1 MALEL
6 LLRTSKLFY
15 EKKFL
20 QESGQ
25 IFKFLFPTVD
35 IDDTSTVLLDEFT
48 DSPYAVAYR
57 GKDNQAHLR
66 PYQAGSGTLFEPP
79 RASEYTPIDEKLR
92 DQSVEGTRDNA
103 SFNEAQM
110 RKTNKILNNHA
121 TGHTMTKNKQAID
134 MILDGAFYAKGITA
148 ADLGLDEVY
157 ARDVANNLTYDFTAG
172 GATIDEAMTE
182 VLDQI
187 ESKGCPMM
195 EVNFLV
201 GKNWQ
206 VAFESDSNVLVK
218 MQANA
223 ANVLVQQNL
232 KPPVWAGVQ
241 GLKLLG
247 IYRPVG
253 SSTAV
258 NIFTYNPG
266 TPYIAY
272 KGATAAPWIGDDVMC
287 AWSGVSPAYTVYRGI
302 DVVASNGNKI
312 DRVSGEIAF
321 DSWIEQNPP
330 SENLRSSTR
339 HLFLRGDI
347 NHTAKS
353 TGTFS

>member
-1 MALEL
+1 MSLET
-6 LLRTSKLFY
+6 LLRKSKLLY
-15 EKKFL
+15 EKKYL

-35 IDDTSTVLLDEFT
+35 IDDTATVLLGEFT

-66 PYQAGSGTLFEPP
+66 PYPAGSGTLYEPP

-92 DQSVEGTRDNA
+92 DQAVEGTNDNG

-110 RKTNKILNNHA
+110 RKTNKILNNHS
-121 TGHTMTKNKQAID
+121 TGHTMTKNKQSID
-134 MILDGAFYAKGITA
+134 MILDGVFYAKGISS
-148 ADLGLDEVY
+148 ADIGLDENFT
-157 ARDVANNLTYDFTAG
+157 RDADNNLTYDFTAV

-182 VLDQI
+182 VIDKLDD
-187 ESKGCPMM
+187 KGCPMM
-195 EVNFLV
+195 EINFLV

-206 VAFESDSNVLVK
+206 KQFEDDSKVLEK

-232 KPPVWAGVQ
+232 NPPVWAGVQ

-253 SSTAV
+253 SSTSV

-266 TPYIAY
+266 TSYVAY
-272 KGATAAPWIGDDVMC
+272 KGATPTTWVGDSEMC

-302 DVVASNGNKI
+302 DVVNEAANKI
-312 DRVSGEIAF
+312 ERVSGEIAF
-321 DSWIEQNPP
+321 DSWIEKNPP

-353 TGTFS
+353 TGTFE